1 MATTPQTTY
10 FGDVVTQGNTLIAGT
25 LTEQGTFAYFK
36 SNIGCV
42 NQSTSIGSA
51 TVPFGELYGTT
62 ANITSV
68 TLTTIVSNVGIG
80 TGVTANAI
88 SLLGNMY
95 ASDSVGAMNIFSP
108 IINTSILNVL
118 SIFTQNSFLGIG
130 TTNPSGTSLW
140 VPGNAYVSTS
150 FTTGSVS
157 INTMNTTTGNITSLW
172 VTSNVGIGTR
182 PGGTPLIIQGNFYSS
197 NSVTT
202 GGVNASTSANIGSL
216 NVSSIFNQNSGAGMS
231 INIGTA
237 SGTGLYVQGSALI
250 SDTIQTINIYAPI
263 MNTYGIINAFTLYD
277 TSNAGI
283 GTTPVIGGPVLS
295 VQGNVYVSNTLT
307 TPQIYTGTLTSP
319 GLSNIVQ
326 ITATSNL
333 IIGSITGATLTVDGN
348 VFISNI
354 LTTPTVLANVS
365 NVASLGVTRIDGP
378 VGINQTAT
386 GNALS
391 ITGDALFTTRFIT
404 TNVLSQ
410 GFQSDTLQATSLVTN
425 SIGNTSNA
433 LDITGSASISDGF
446 QTKNIFATTATTTS
460 LNVLSIFGKNGYI
473 GIEGDPDF
481 YAQIALQGGV
491 NASNAIQT
499 TSIYASTSNIGNLT
513 RTKTSLMYSVTIGQP
528 TLFPY
533 PFWEPVNTNA
543 SSGITWNSITYDSTT
558 QLFLAVGQDNGATS
572 YDGTGWTA
580 SSIPTGVKWTGVV
593 SGAPSYASTF
603 VAVGT
608 GAAAITTDGGRSW
621 SPSSINPSVSWRSI
635 TFDSSLGYF
644 VAVGQGAAAL
654 STDGG
659 VNFLD
664 KTIDNGITWNSVTAG
679 PKVQTFVAVGNG
691 AIAISTDGGSSWNT
705 TYTNLTINWTGVT
718 WSQPLGY
725 FVAVSQGGVIGVSTD
740 GLIWVFSYTIVSL
753 ASVTGSDDNRVVAVG
768 PGGGVV
774 STDGT
779 NWTTTDLSF
788 DIDWTGVSYSPDLGV
803 FVAVAGDGLTSSQT
817 QGTATTWT
825 NYNRTTSFAVVV
837 WSPELQLFVAA
848 GQLGGSATSA
858 DGSIWTPNNLDP
870 GGDWS
875 SIAWSSELQ
884 VFAAVSLEHTD
895 VIGSATSSDGINW
908 INGFLDP
915 THDWFSV
922 AWSPDQLVFVT
933 VGGEVSATSTDGI
946 NWRMSNIDA
955 GIIWK
960 TVTWSPSLQLFIA
973 TGTNGRNLASAT
985 SVDGVDW
992 TLNVDGNLSFSFN
1005 SVVWSPGT
1013 LVSVGTGVSAVSQDG
1028 LNWQPTSI
1036 DPSIN
1041 WNSVTWSEPGYFV
1054 AVGPNAT
1061 SISIDGTTW
1070 FPVTTG
1076 FPLNFNSIAWASSLG
1091 IFVGVGNQASL
1102 TGPNAAI
1109 SIFSSLDYSFILGA
1123 YTGFYV
1129 YGNAYVS
1136 GTTQTGTIFGTNSNT
1151 TSLNVLSIYSQN
1163 SFMGIGTTN
1172 PSGTSL
1178 YVDGNVY
1185 LSKELQLTTLTGLTA
1200 SFSNTVTVN
1209 GSLNTNLSLSVAIDP
1224 FWSSSGIDPT
1234 KIWNSVIWYPHN
1246 NSFIAVGGL
1255 DASATST
1262 DGVTWTNRD
1271 IGINKISWKSVTAS
1285 DNLLVAVAPG
1295 ASASSLNGV
1304 TWTSTS
1310 IDPGIVWNGVTFQPG
1325 GNFVAVGGGSAI
1337 SPDGASWVNTNLIKK
1352 NPWNSVTTSQTL
1364 LVAVGLGIATSSDG
1378 INWDYPTLSFIINLK
1393 SVTYSLD
1400 LNMLVAVG
1408 EDGAGRG
1415 ASVTSLDGGGSWTLG
1430 YIDSET
1436 GWTSVTW
1443 SSDLGIFI
1451 AGRSGDLSFNSS
1463 ISQDGVN
1470 WFPLNPGLVMNF
1482 NALTWSP
1489 YLGIFVGV
1497 GTPNFPNVN
1506 ASVTGKLPKQLSLSI
1521 LLNYYALLVK
1531 GNAYVSN
1538 SVQTTNIVGTKANT
1552 TSLNVVSIFSQNSFL
1567 GIGTTNPSGTSL
1579 YVAGNVFSLSL
1590 NASSIFGTSANISS
1604 ISNTNSLMTG
1614 KIGTTGNTLSITGNA
1629 YMSNA
1634 LQTINIYSTNAT
1646 VSRISNI
1653 TNINSFL
1660 KSNIIFTGN
1669 AFVSNSIKTTN
1680 VLTTTMNIYGQMN
1693 TSSLI
1698 IQYIGI
1704 NFPLPWAYL
1713 PMQTSFN
1720 EATGQKNIGPNSSPL
1735 TYIPKPGPGT
1745 TNSFYAG
1752 GVYVVWPILKT
1763 VYIDPGFTI
1772 SIWANTT
1779 DVTNL
1784 LITDINGNLFS
1795 LYVDGGGYYFTYN
1808 GVNIYSYGSRNA
1820 WDHICATVI
1829 NGTMRLYVNGT
1840 QIAQGSYTPNSS
1852 ITIGPGSNMYIRSAT
1867 GFTDVRLFS
1876 LALSLSQANILYKTG
1891 GLSTP
1896 APTQIFG
1903 NVYTSNVNFSIG
1915 NVFATNANV
1924 TTLNIASLPSLVGIG
1939 QSYGGASLS
1948 VTGNVYISNAINVTN
1963 LIVTTMNSV
1972 TINTASITASIL
1984 TTPSLGFSVSN
1995 INISNSITTGT
2006 IYYTEDFTKRS
2017 PHLLP
2022 TPSNAAAI
2030 QTWVAAT
2037 ASQTTRSWW
2046 DTSSMPLYANV
2057 SGPTGGA
2064 AYTGGV
2070 YLPDGRVVFVPT
2082 GTSSIGIYNPQTLSF
2097 TSVSGASPDFGG
2109 GVLLPTGNVLFV
2121 PQTSNIGQLNPLI
2134 SQFSN
2139 ILAIPGGSYSG
2150 SLTANNVIFAPQG
2163 TPSNI
2168 INYNF
2173 TSGTISNVLALP
2185 SANNSGKSWTGSISG
2200 LNFDYTS
2207 WNAFAWSPQLGLFVA
2222 TGGADP
2228 SKGGGSGVNSAYSR
2242 DGISWTASPSGTSLG
2257 SIDSTWWY
2265 GVAWSPQLGLFAA
2278 CGYNGRGSAYSR
2290 DGINW
2295 TASPSATSLGAIG
2308 DYYAQAIA
2316 WSPKLGLFVAGGYH
2330 GYAYS
2335 NDGINWTFAQNI
2347 GSTQTAVAWSPQLG
2361 LFAACGAYSTNS
2373 VWSTDGINWNNTS
2386 PNPLSSIGSEWYGID
2401 WSPQLGLFTACG
2413 NTGVCSAYSKDGIN
2427 WYPSPS
2433 ATSLSSQMGG
2443 AGSVAWSPQLGMFV
2457 ACGWTD
2463 NGPNSAWSK
2472 DGINWYPS
2480 PLASSLYSVQSN
2492 YTHWK
2497 AVAWSPQLG
2506 RFVACGWFGN
2516 SAYSTGP
2523 FSIQQGVCLLTN
2535 GNVIVPSPGTSNVI
2549 QFNPVSLGASNIV
2562 VGTDGFNGLVL
2573 APNGNVIGVPQNSNV
2588 IVINPTAGTSSNV
2601 QTPVVSFNGGCLL
2614 PSGFIMFSSASS
2626 SIGMFDPGAA
2636 LAYSISSVTGS
2647 SFNGATLVP
2656 SGQVILT
2663 PYNSANVGVLD
2674 TFTPVSQ
2681 EFCLSPYFN
2690 KF

>member
-51 TVPFGELYGTT
+51 TVPFGELDGTT

-231 INIGTA
+231 INVGAA
-237 SGTGLYVQGSALI
+237 SGTGLYVQGSALL
-250 SDTIQTINIYAPI
+250 SDTIQTINIYATT
-263 MNTYGIINAFTLYD
+263 MNTYRIINAFTLYD

-365 NVASLGVTRIDGP
+365 NVARLGVTRIDGP
-378 VGINQTAT
+378 VGINQSAT

-391 ITGDALFTTRFIT
+391 ITGNAVFTTGFIT

-460 LNVLSIFGKNGYI
+460 LKVLSIFGKNGYI

-543 SSGITWNSITYDSTT
+543 SSGINWNSIAFDSTSE
-558 QLFLAVGQDNGATS
+558 LFLAVGQDNGATS
-572 YDGTGWTA
+572 YDGSGWTA

-593 SGAPSYASTF
+593 SGSPLYASTF

-608 GAAAITTDGGRSW
+608 GAAAITTNGGQSW
-621 SPSSINPSVSWRSI
+621 SKSNINPSVSWTSV
-635 TFDSSLGYF
+635 TFDSLIGHF

-679 PKVQTFVAVGNG
+679 PQVQTFVSVGNG
-691 AIAISTDGGSSWNT
+691 AIAISTDGGYNWDT

-718 WSQPLGY
+718 WSQTLGN

-779 NWTTTDLSF
+779 NWTTTDLSS
-788 DIDWTGVSYSPDLGV
+788 DIDWTGVSYSPALGG
-803 FVAVAGDGLTSSQT
+803 FIAVAGDGLTSSQSS
-817 QGTATTWT
+817 GAATTWT
-825 NYNRTTSFAVVV
+825 NYNRTTSFSVVT

-848 GQLGGSATSA
+848 AQLGGSATSA

-870 GGDWS
+870 GGYWS

-884 VFAAVSLEHTD
+884 VFAAVSLEYSD

-915 THDWFSV
+915 THSWFSV

-933 VGGEVSATSTDGI
+933 VGGGVSATSRDGI
-946 NWRMSNIDA
+946 QWIMSNIDA
-955 GIIWK
+955 GTTWT
-960 TVTWSPSLQLFIA
+960 TVTWSPSLQLFVA
-973 TGTNGRNLASAT
+973 TGTYGRNLASAT

-992 TLNVDGNLSFSFN
+992 TLNVDTHASFYFN

-1041 WNSVTWSEPGYFV
+1041 WKSVTWYDHGYFV

-1109 SIFSSLDYSFILGA
+1109 SIFSSLDYSFIFGQ
-1123 YTGFYV
+1123 YTNFYV

-1136 GTTQTGTIFGTNSNT
+1136 GTTQAGTIFGTNSNT

-1163 SFMGIGTTN
+1163 SFLGIGTTN

-1234 KIWNSVIWYPHN
+1234 KIWNSVIWYPYN
-1246 NSFIAVGGL
+1246 NSFIAVGLG
-1255 DASATST
+1255 ASATST
-1262 DGVTWTNRD
+1262 DGVTWTNSD
-1271 IGINKISWKSVTAS
+1271 IVNKINWKSVTAS

-1304 TWTSTS
+1304 TWTTSTR
-1310 IDPGIVWNGVTFQPG
+1310 IDTGIVWNGVTFKPG

-1337 SPDGASWVNTNLIKK
+1337 SSDGASWVNTSLNPTP
-1352 NPWNSVTTSQTL
+1352 PWNSVTTSQTL

-1378 INWDYPTLSFIINLK
+1378 TNWDYPTTSFIINFK

-1400 LNMLVAVG
+1400 LDMFVAVG

-1415 ASVTSLDGGGSWTLG
+1415 ASVTSRDSGVSWTLG

-1590 NASSIFGTSANISS
+1590 NASSIFGTSANVSVLSVPS
-1604 ISNTNSLMTG
+1604 ISIA

-1653 TNINSFL
+1653 KNINSFL

-1680 VLTTTMNIYGQMN
+1680 VLVTSMNIYGQMN
-1693 TSSLI
+1693 TSSII

-1720 EATGQKNIGPNSSPL
+1720 EATGQKNIGPNSSSL
-1735 TYIPKPGPGT
+1735 VYIPKPGPGT
-1745 TNSFYAG
+1745 TNSFSTG
-1752 GVYVVWPILKT
+1752 TIYVTWPILNT

-1779 DVTNL
+1779 DDTTLYIYDNSGVL
-1784 LITDINGNLFS
+1784 LFILDFS
-1795 LYVDGGGYYFTYN
+1795 PSGGYYFTYN
-1808 GVNIYSYGSRNA
+1808 GFVLSVSGTLNT
-1820 WDHICATVI
+1820 WEHICATVM
-1829 NGTMRLYVNGT
+1829 NGTMTLYINGV
-1840 QIAQGSYTPNSS
+1840 QRAQRTYTSDSSKAIGGTNSVLS
-1852 ITIGPGSNMYIRSAT
+1852 IRSYS

-1915 NVFATNANV
+1915 NVFATNANI

-1972 TINTASITASIL
+1972 TINTGSITVSVL

-2070 YLPDGRVVFVPT
+2070 YHPDGRVVFVPT

-2097 TSVSGASPDFGG
+2097 TSVSGASPNFGG

-2121 PQTSNIGQLNPLI
+2121 PQTSNIGQFNPL
-2134 SQFSN
+2134 SSSFSN
-2139 ILAIPGGSYSG
+2139 TISIPGGSYSG

-2185 SANNSGKSWTGSISG
+2185 SANNSGKSWYPAITP
-2200 LNFDYTS
+2200 LNFDTTG
-2207 WNAFAWSPQLGLFVA
+2207 WFGVAWSPQLGLFVA
-2222 TGGADP
+2222 VGIFG
-2228 SKGGGSGVNSAYSR
+2228 KNSAWSTDGKNWYPAITPLNFNSTYWTGVAWSPQLGLFVAVGTSGINSAWST
-2242 DGISWTASPSGTSLG
+2242 DGKNWYPAITPLNFDSTSWNGIEWSPQLGLFVAVGISGIINSAWSTDGKNWYPAITPLNFDGTS
-2257 SIDSTWWY
+2257 WY
-2265 GVAWSPQLGLFAA
+2265 GVAWSPQLGLFVAV
-2278 CGYNGRGSAYSR
+2278 GTNDTNS
-2290 DGINW
+2290 
-2295 TASPSATSLGAIG
+2295 
-2308 DYYAQAIA
+2308 A
-2316 WSPKLGLFVAGGYH
+2316 WSTDGKNWYTAITPLNFDSTSWTGVEWSPQLGLFVAVGTYDTN
-2330 GYAYS
+2330 AAWS
-2335 NDGINWTFAQNI
+2335 TDGKNWYPAITPLNFDDGNWY
-2347 GSTQTAVAWSPQLG
+2347 GVAWSPQLG
-2361 LFAACGAYSTNS
+2361 LFVAVGSYGKNA
-2373 VWSTDGINWNNTS
+2373 VW
-2386 PNPLSSIGSEWYGID
+2386 
-2401 WSPQLGLFTACG
+2401 
-2413 NTGVCSAYSKDGIN
+2413 
-2427 WYPSPS
+2427 
-2433 ATSLSSQMGG
+2433 
-2443 AGSVAWSPQLGMFV
+2443 
-2457 ACGWTD
+2457 
-2463 NGPNSAWSK
+2463 
-2472 DGINWYPS
+2472 
-2480 PLASSLYSVQSN
+2480 
-2492 YTHWK
+2492 
-2497 AVAWSPQLG
+2497 
-2506 RFVACGWFGN
+2506 
-2516 SAYSTGP
+2516 STGP

-2588 IVINPTAGTSSNV
+2588 IVINPTARTSSNV

>member
-25 LTEQGTFAYFK
+25 LTEQGTFTYFK

-51 TVPFGELYGTT
+51 TVPFGELDGTT

-231 INIGTA
+231 INVGAA
-237 SGTGLYVQGSALI
+237 SGTGLYVQGSALL
-250 SDTIQTINIYAPI
+250 SDTIQTINIYATT

-326 ITATSNL
+326 ITVTSNL
-333 IIGSITGATLTVDGN
+333 IIGSITGATLTVNGN

-391 ITGDALFTTRFIT
+391 ITGNAVFTTGFIT

-446 QTKNIFATTATTTS
+446 QTKNIFATTTTTTS

-543 SSGITWNSITYDSTT
+543 SSGITWNSIAYDSTSE
-558 QLFLAVGQDNGATS
+558 LFLTVGQDNGAIS

-580 SSIPTGVKWTGVV
+580 SSIPTGVKWTGVI
-593 SGAPSYASTF
+593 SGSPLYASTF

-608 GAAAITTDGGRSW
+608 GAAAITTSGGQIW
-621 SPSSINPSVSWRSI
+621 SKSSINPSVSWTSV
-635 TFDSSLGYF
+635 TFDSLLGYF
-644 VAVGQGAAAL
+644 VAVGQGAAAV

-659 VNFLD
+659 VIFVD
-664 KTIDNGITWNSVTAG
+664 TTIDNGITWNSVTAG
-679 PKVQTFVAVGNG
+679 PLINTFVAVGNG

-718 WSQPLGY
+718 WSQTLGN

-740 GLIWVFSYTIVSL
+740 GLIWVFSNTIVSL

-779 NWTTTDLSF
+779 NWTTTDLSS
-788 DIDWTGVSYSPDLGV
+788 DIDWTGVSYSPALGV

-817 QGTATTWT
+817 QVYAATTWT
-825 NYNRTTSFAVVV
+825 NYNRTTSFSVVT

-848 GQLGGSATSA
+848 AQLGGSATSA

-870 GGDWS
+870 GGYWS

-884 VFAAVSLEHTD
+884 VFAAVSLEYSD

-908 INGFLDP
+908 INGSLDP
-915 THDWFSV
+915 THSWFSV

-933 VGGEVSATSTDGI
+933 VGGQVSATSPDGI
-946 NWRMSNIDA
+946 QWKMTHIDA
-955 GIIWK
+955 GTTWT

-973 TGTNGRNLASAT
+973 TGIYGRNLASAT

-992 TLNVDGNLSFSFN
+992 TLNVDTQLSFYFN

-1013 LVSVGTGVSAVSQDG
+1013 LVSVGPGVSAVSQDG

-1041 WNSVTWSEPGYFV
+1041 WKSVTWYDHGYFV

-1109 SIFSSLDYSFILGA
+1109 SIFSSLDYSFIFGQ
-1123 YTGFYV
+1123 YTDFYV
-1129 YGNAYVS
+1129 YGNTYVS

-1163 SFMGIGTTN
+1163 SFLGIGTTN

-1234 KIWNSVIWYPHN
+1234 KIWNSVIWYPYN
-1246 NSFIAVGGL
+1246 NSFIAVGLG
-1255 DASATST
+1255 ASATST
-1262 DGVTWTNRD
+1262 DGVTWTNSD
-1271 IGINKISWKSVTAS
+1271 IVNKINWKSVTAS

-1304 TWTSTS
+1304 TWTTSTR
-1310 IDPGIVWNGVTFQPG
+1310 IDTGIVWNGVTFKTG

-1337 SPDGASWVNTNLIKK
+1337 SSDGASWVNTNLTKK

-1378 INWDYPTLSFIINLK
+1378 TNWDYPTLSFIINFK

-1400 LNMLVAVG
+1400 LDMFVAVG

-1720 EATGQKNIGPNSSPL
+1720 EATGQKNIGPNSSSL
-1735 TYIPKPGPGT
+1735 VYIPKPGPGT
-1745 TNSFYAG
+1745 TNSFSTG
-1752 GVYVVWPILKT
+1752 TIYVTWPILNT

-1795 LYVDGGGYYFTYN
+1795 LDFSPSGGYYFIYN
-1808 GVNIYSYGSRNA
+1808 GFVLSVSGTLNT
-1820 WDHICATVI
+1820 WEHICATVM
-1829 NGTMRLYVNGT
+1829 NGTMTLYINGV
-1840 QIAQGSYTPNSS
+1840 QRAQRTYTSDSSKAIGGTNSVLS
-1852 ITIGPGSNMYIRSAT
+1852 IRSYS

-1896 APTQIFG
+1896 APIQIFG

-1915 NVFATNANV
+1915 NVFATNANI

-1972 TINTASITASIL
+1972 TINTGSITVSVL

-2070 YLPDGRVVFVPT
+2070 YHPDGRVVFVPT

-2121 PQTSNIGQLNPLI
+2121 PQTSNIGQFNPL
-2134 SQFSN
+2134 SSSFSN
-2139 ILAIPGGSYSG
+2139 TISIPGGSYSG

-2185 SANNSGKSWTGSISG
+2185 SANNSGKSWYPAITS
-2200 LNFDYTS
+2200 LNFDITS
-2207 WNAFAWSPQLGLFVA
+2207 
-2222 TGGADP
+2222 
-2228 SKGGGSGVNSAYSR
+2228 
-2242 DGISWTASPSGTSLG
+2242 
-2257 SIDSTWWY
+2257 WY
-2265 GVAWSPQLGLFAA
+2265 GVAWSPQLGLFVAV
-2278 CGYNGRGSAYSR
+2278 GQNS
-2290 DGINW
+2290 IN
-2295 TASPSATSLGAIG
+2295 S
-2308 DYYAQAIA
+2308 A
-2316 WSPKLGLFVAGGYH
+2316 WST
-2330 GYAYS
+2330 
-2335 NDGINWTFAQNI
+2335 DGKNWYPAT
-2347 GSTQTAVAWSPQLG
+2347 TQLNFDTTNWQGVAWSPQLG
-2361 LFAACGAYSTNS
+2361 LFVAVGTSGINS
-2373 VWSTDGINWNNTS
+2373 AWSTDGKNWYPAITQLNFDTTS
-2386 PNPLSSIGSEWYGID
+2386 WQGVA
-2401 WSPQLGLFTACG
+2401 WSPQLGLFVAVGSG
-2413 NTGVCSAYSKDGIN
+2413 NSAWSTDGKN
-2427 WYPSPS
+2427 WYPAITPLNFDTTSWYAVTWSPQLGLFVAAGQYGINAAWS
-2433 ATSLSSQMGG
+2433 TDGKNWYPATTPINDGDSTWNG
-2443 AGSVAWSPQLGMFV
+2443 VAWSPQLGLFV
-2457 ACGWTD
+2457 AVGSYGT
-2463 NGPNSAWSK
+2463 NSVW
-2472 DGINWYPS
+2472 
-2480 PLASSLYSVQSN
+2480 
-2492 YTHWK
+2492 
-2497 AVAWSPQLG
+2497 
-2506 RFVACGWFGN
+2506 
-2516 SAYSTGP
+2516 STGP

-2588 IVINPTAGTSSNV
+2588 IVINPTARTSSNV

-2636 LAYSISSVTGS
+2636 LSYSISSVTGS